1 MHESLDNRTTRRDN
15 AWTNSSLRRSPKYRA
30 SHRSRRTRF
39 CIRSLE
45 HGRRLCLL
53 SVLLSSGSL
62 WNFLSRRVFGGRTV
76 RFLARLLSRRFGG
89 FVARAFVSDGWGF
102 GFDGGSMGGLDG
114 RFTLERTLTGWTR
127 TGHNYVRLKQE
138 CSSFTRVHR
147 QDRLPSYLPTV
158 SVLFVWFLPSL
169 FSVSTAYQKHC
180 ISVKRAM
187 WCLLLILFWDFF
199 STHQVVKKIMFILF
213 WGVFFKFLWDLG
225 TCYFFKF
232 PLVLSFEFPLILV
245 VFKMFSDT
253 TCYFLKFPFMN
264 YSF

>member
-15 AWTNSSLRRSPKYRA
+15 ARTNGSLRRSPKYRA
-30 SHRSRRTRF
+30 SNRSRRTRF

-62 WNFLSRRVFGGRTV
+62 WNFLSRHVSGRRTV

-169 FSVSTAYQKHC
+169 FSVSTAYQNQILVSNGLC
-180 ISVKRAM
+180 DAY
-187 WCLLLILFWDFF
+187 CLFSFEIFF

-213 WGVFFKFLWDLG
+213 WGFFFFSNSFETSGLVIFLNFLW
-225 TCYFFKF
+225 
-232 PLVLSFEFPLILV
+232 SFLLNSLWYLLCLKCPLILLV
-245 VFKMFSDT
+245 IF
-253 TCYFLKFPFMN
+253 
-264 YSF
+264 

>member
-15 AWTNSSLRRSPKYRA
+15 ARTNGSLRRSPKYRA
-30 SHRSRRTRF
+30 SNRSRRTRF

-62 WNFLSRRVFGGRTV
+62 WNFLSRRVSGRRTV
-76 RFLARLLSRRFGG
+76 RFLARLLPRRFGG
-89 FVARAFVSDGWGF
+89 FVVRAFVSDGWGF

-147 QDRLPSYLPTV
+147 RDRLPSYLLFPSYSYGFCPLCFRSVQPTKTIVLV
-158 SVLFVWFLPSL
+158 SNGLCDAYCL
-169 FSVSTAYQKHC
+169 FSFE
-180 ISVKRAM
+180 I
-187 WCLLLILFWDFF
+187 FF

-213 WGVFFKFLWDLG
+213 WGFFFFQIPLRPRDLL
-225 TCYFFKF
+225 FF
-232 PLVLSFEFPLILV
+232 
-245 VFKMFSDT
+245 
-253 TCYFLKFPFMN
+253 
-264 YSF
+264 